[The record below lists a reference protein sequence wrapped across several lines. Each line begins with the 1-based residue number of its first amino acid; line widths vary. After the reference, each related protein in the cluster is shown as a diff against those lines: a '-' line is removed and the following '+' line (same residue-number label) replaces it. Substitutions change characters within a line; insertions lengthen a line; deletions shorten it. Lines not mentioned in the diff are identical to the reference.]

1 MESIGKIKV
10 LVAAAAMAVG
20 FAAFGVEWSGTVTPE
35 GDISEPIT
43 LNGEVEVTVASGTT
57 ITLSGAISDGAT
69 AGSIKLVGGGTLALA
84 HTNDFTGGVYVE
96 AGVLKAMMGLA
107 FGTGKI
113 IVEGASGD
121 KTAVPQSQ
129 VRFGNLDD
137 AGNAATFV
145 FPNDI
150 EILNSGDAD
159 HSQLVFGPVGDT
171 GKRKSLKLT
180 GKIDCAGKDLYF
192 KLDNTFS
199 TSASDCRLGLADL
212 TAAYLSLDK
221 PTIQIDFNGKLD
233 VDRLELGNKGMSTV
247 SFYSNENRIGAIE
260 LTTSKLSGT
269 LALGFGGASINYLDD
284 AKGAAISINNNV
296 QTCAWIHAEST
307 NAVINT
313 GTASSTLVLTG
324 GVDFACYNG
333 QLTNNVSKPAAKLNV
348 TLAADPTFVQVF
360 SNNVHF
366 LRGTLT
372 VKGGTMLFGGENV
385 EFPLLPTIDV
395 QRGRFVLDTAV
406 EDPLPSLA
414 TVKIGGEGF
423 IDLCG
428 RTIVVDTLTIG
439 GESLFYADH
448 ETNPDQ
454 IAEGT
459 VIKACLVSAGI
470 STTTVDWTAKY
481 DWVVKVPAN
490 STNIV
495 EVAQTGSGKII
506 KLGEGWL
513 LLTKESSFTGGV
525 ELREGR
531 VTVDPEKAPD
541 ENNVVATTALG
552 TGTLTICGQTDAYAG
567 VCQLE
572 IIGAG
577 KDDPRIVTVANDIQ
591 VTGNTTGTYPALR
604 AFGQNSVLTG
614 KITAAQD
621 FIFHEDYASTA
632 AISSSQYNRYSLVT
646 VLTFG
651 DIEAAGMIGTGGFS
665 KFVLGGK
672 VVTPLINPVYT
683 IAGANMAGNGSQI
696 PNAHVAID
704 LTSDQNE
711 IGRIKTDKHPIGC
724 FAANALGG
732 ALIDF
737 STADGY
743 AVGEDTRTAGRVVLN
758 NYDQTVAGFESANV
772 NLENASA
779 DYDGP
784 GGGNAVDF
792 VFGYAQ
798 NNQTVTIKGVPS
810 ESGTN
815 LVACCLMGH
824 WGKSGKKDTLSLVL
838 DSDYPNFTQTF
849 RNRHSPMGGT
859 ITVNRGTFKIDG
871 TATFSNVTAI
881 TVGPE
886 GVFVDES
893 THACSLMNVTT
904 LSVAGRFKIAESVQ
918 NALPATFTSLS
929 LYDGCELDVP
939 EFSEV
944 TVQKLYLNDCGV
956 KAGVWTHDDCTAIP
970 KGMTITATQDGGGIT
985 AETTAVWMGEAG
997 DGKMT
1002 TLGNWLVDGVVPQ
1015 SLDLTSGKTAVI
1027 VSNGVEMLPDVDGLF
1042 VNSITFCREA
1052 TKGNSPFF
1060 LGAKGGV
1067 LTVDKKIYSSK
1078 MAQIVVRGTI
1088 AVPYH
1093 RDQGSASNGGTYTFT
1108 YFASALS
1115 KADAPDD
1122 TIWGDRTDKGPPI
1135 VLDEATIEK
1144 PCYFRGDGAGAQ
1156 AFYVQAH
1163 TTNIVSGALNATQ
1176 NGWHELSV
1184 GEGAVLD
1191 CRGGLTGE
1199 NRPVLSNAGVLKITG
1214 KPWDRANGISIEN
1227 GTLELD
1233 ATNCVF
1239 KTSPTQNY
1247 GIRIG
1252 TGSGGTLRFDRSYCF
1267 NDDNETHFDI
1277 VGSKKFTID
1286 FNATTQRVTRIWTTN
1301 SNKDSSLTGD
1311 YPAMLE
1317 VKGGTADATKLLM
1330 AGMTNSVQVIGGL
1343 GFHYLGNGPANGDIV
1358 AGEDD
1363 TLVLAG
1369 KNFESCG
1376 DLVVS
1381 AGTLE
1386 LAAGATWLNGTN
1398 FIAKGTGTLKFA
1410 AAEQVNKTFATLH
1423 VADQGK
1429 IYVPEGVRMRFTS
1442 ATLNGEPVEEAIYPT
1457 GTTGSTGLSAHIE
1470 GGGSIRIKRPGTVL
1484 IVQ

>member
-1 MESIGKIKV
+1 MMNGKSLLSAVI
-10 LVAAAAMAVG
+10 AAGVVG
-20 FAAFGVEWSGTVTPE
+20 FISFAACGVEWSGKVAPE

-84 HTNDFTGGVYVE
+84 HTNDFTGGAYVE

-199 TSASDCRLGLADL
+199 TNASDCRLGLADL

-233 VDRLELGNKGMSTV
+233 VDRLELGNKGTSTV

-269 LALGFGGASINYLDD
+269 LALGFGGASIDYLDD

-313 GTASSTLVLTG
+313 VTASSTLVLTG

-348 TLAADPTFVQVF
+348 TLAADPTFVQAF

-372 VKGGTMLFGGENV
+372 VKGGTMLFGGECV

-395 QRGRFVLDTAV
+395 QCGRFVLDTAV

-428 RTIVVDTLTIG
+428 RTVLVDTLTIG

-448 ETNPDQ
+448 ETNPGQ
-454 IAEGT
+454 IADGT
-459 VIKACLVSAGI
+459 VIMACLVPAGM
-470 STTTVDWTAKY
+470 STTEVNRTLQGDWF
-481 DWVVKVPAN
+481 VKVPAK
-490 STNIV
+490 STNVVTI
-495 EVAQTGSGKII
+495 AQTGPGKIV

-513 LLTKESSFTGGV
+513 LLTKESSFTGGI

-531 VTVDPEKAPD
+531 VTVDPEKDPD
-541 ENNVVATTALG
+541 ADNVVATTALG
-552 TGTLTICGQTDAYAG
+552 TGTLTICGQTDDYAG
-567 VCQLE
+567 YCQLE

-577 KDDPRIVTVANDIQ
+577 SNDTRIVTVANDIQ

-604 AFGQNSVLTG
+604 AFGQNSVLAG

-621 FIFHEDYASTA
+621 FIFHEDYASTM
-632 AISSSQYNRYSLVT
+632 AIWSSQYNRYSSVT

-651 DIEAAGMIGTGGFS
+651 EIEAAGTIGTGGFS
-665 KFVLGGK
+665 KFVFGGK
-672 VVTPLINPVYT
+672 VKTPFLDMTYT
-683 IAGANMAGNGSQI
+683 IAKVNLGNYDSQI
-696 PNAHVAID
+696 PNAHVAAD
-704 LTSDQNE
+704 LKSGENE
-711 IGRIKTDKHPIGC
+711 IGRIRTDKHPITC
-724 FAANALGG
+724 FAADALGG

-737 STADGY
+737 SLADGY
-743 AVGEDTRTAGRVVLN
+743 EVGGGARSAGRFTLN
-758 NYDQTVAGFESANV
+758 NHDQTVAGFESDTV
-772 NLENASA
+772 TLEDAFT
-779 DYDGP
+779 DFDGP
-784 GGGNAVDF
+784 GNSKGADF
-792 VFGYAQ
+792 VFNSAQ
-798 NNQTVTIKGVPS
+798 HSQTVTIKGVPS

-815 LVACCLMGH
+815 LVACCLMGY
-824 WGKSGKKDTLSLVL
+824 WSKSGNKDAMSLVL
-838 DSDYPNFTQTF
+838 DSDYPDFTQTF

-859 ITVNRGTFKIDG
+859 ITVKNGTFKIDG
-871 TATFSNVTAI
+871 TVTFSNVTAI
-881 TVGPE
+881 TVGPT
-886 GVFVDES
+886 GSFIDNS
-893 THACSLMNVTT
+893 THAFSLMSAKT
-904 LSVAGRFKIAESVQ
+904 LSIAGRFKIAEGVPD
-918 NALPATFTSLS
+918 ALPKTFASLS
-929 LYDGCELDVP
+929 LYDGCELDISGL
-939 EFSEV
+939 SEV

-970 KGMTITATQDGGGIT
+970 EGLAITATEDGGGVT
-985 AETTAVWMGEAG
+985 AETTAVWTGEAG

-1002 TLGNWLVDGVVPQ
+1002 TLGNWRLVDGAVPQ

-1052 TKGNSPFF
+1052 NKENSPFF

-1067 LTVDKKIYSSK
+1067 LTVDKKIYSSQ

-1088 AVPYH
+1088 AAPYH
-1093 RDQGSASNGGTYTFT
+1093 RDQGSASEGGAYTFT
-1108 YFASALS
+1108 YSASTLS
-1115 KADAPDD
+1115 EANAPDD
-1122 TIWGDRTDKGPPI
+1122 TIWGDRKDKGQPI
-1135 VLDEATIEK
+1135 VLDDATIEK
-1144 PCYFRGDGAGAQ
+1144 PCFFRGNGAGAQ
-1156 AFYVQAH
+1156 AFYAQAH
-1163 TTNIVSGALNATQ
+1163 TTNRISGDLNATCG
-1176 NGWHELSV
+1176 GWHELSV
-1184 GEGAVLD
+1184 GEGAVLE
-1191 CRGGLTGE
+1191 CRGGMTGI

-1214 KPWDRANGISIEN
+1214 KPWNRASGVNIEN

-1239 KTSPTQNY
+1239 GASPTQNY

-1252 TGSGGTLRFDRSYCF
+1252 AGSGGTLRFDRSCCF
-1267 NDDNETHFDI
+1267 KDDDKTYLDI

-1286 FNATTQRVTRIWTTN
+1286 FNATTQRVTRIWSTN
-1301 SNKDSSLTGD
+1301 SSKDSTLTGE

-1317 VKGGTADATKLLM
+1317 VKGGTGDATKLLM
-1330 AGMTNSVQVIGGL
+1330 AGMTNSVQVTGGL

-1369 KNFESCG
+1369 KNFEA
-1376 DLVVS
+1376 LR
-1381 AGTLE
+1381 A
-1386 LAAGATWLNGTN
+1386 
-1398 FIAKGTGTLKFA
+1398 
-1410 AAEQVNKTFATLH
+1410 
-1423 VADQGK
+1423 
-1429 IYVPEGVRMRFTS
+1429 
-1442 ATLNGEPVEEAIYPT
+1442 
-1457 GTTGSTGLSAHIE
+1457 
-1470 GGGSIRIKRPGTVL
+1470 
-1484 IVQ
+1484 